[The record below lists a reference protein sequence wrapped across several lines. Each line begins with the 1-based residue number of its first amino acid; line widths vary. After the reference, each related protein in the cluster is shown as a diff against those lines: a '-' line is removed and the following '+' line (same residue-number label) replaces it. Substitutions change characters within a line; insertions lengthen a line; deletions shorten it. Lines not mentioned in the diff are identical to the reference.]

1 VVVNQSCPASY
12 FCIVGWGPGGY
23 SGIQEVAPGKRVAI
37 FSMWNQGSTSVT
49 EVSHGAGVR
58 VTTFGGEGTGL
69 KSMADFSWE
78 EGQEVT
84 FSVEG
89 ERDQNRKKEEDAWLV
104 SCSYL
109 YKGERK
115 EMATYRRSGPRPLS
129 RTGFYSFV
137 EDWERGPGAEGH
149 KVCRKAE
156 FLAQKVTID
165 KGSPQA
171 LSKARFTKVEH
182 GRDKFACG
190 KCFGGRRE
198 KGGGFFLSS
207 GGAETERMHQECPSG
222 LCLEC

>member
-1 VVVNQSCPASY
+1 
-12 FCIVGWGPGGY
+12 
-23 SGIQEVAPGKRVAI
+23 
-37 FSMWNQGSTSVT
+37 MWNQGRTSVT
-49 EVSHGAGVR
+49 EVSHGPGVR

-69 KSMADFSWE
+69 KSMADFSWQ

-89 ERDQNRKKEEDAWLV
+89 ERDQKSKEEEAWLV
-104 SCSYL
+104 SCHYL
-109 YKGERK
+109 YKGERRR
-115 EMATYRRSGPRPLS
+115 MATYRRSGPRPLS

-149 KVCRKAE
+149 KVCRRAE
-156 FLAQKVTID
+156 FFGQTVTID
-165 KGSPQA
+165 KGSPLA

-207 GGAETERMHQECPSG
+207 GGEETELVQQECPSG